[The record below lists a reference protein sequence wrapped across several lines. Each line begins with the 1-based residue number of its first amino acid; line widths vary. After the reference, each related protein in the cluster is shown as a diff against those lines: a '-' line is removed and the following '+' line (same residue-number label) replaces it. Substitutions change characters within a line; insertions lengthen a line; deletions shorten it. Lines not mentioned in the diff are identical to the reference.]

1 MRKLL
6 MTLSAAVCLLTPA
19 TVAFADLSYQDCC
32 PTAYTP
38 CCEEYFS
45 GFYVGGNVGGIS
57 YTAHT
62 TDRDEF
68 FIDGASY
75 TSNDINI
82 VAGVQ
87 IGYDWQCCNRVFGIV
102 ADWDWSN
109 ADATTH
115 IFSAAPGIDLA
126 IRRQLDWFSTIRLRG
141 GLAVNDVLV
150 YITGGAVAGHHKDQ
164 LRNIFTGS
172 DFDQTFKKTR
182 WGWAFGAGT
191 EFAFGRNWSLNAEI
205 LFLGFN
211 QRSESAHLAT
221 TPITF
226 NFDFN
231 HSAWIGRV
239 GINYRFTDLCC
250 W

>member
-19 TVAFADLSYQDCC
+19 TAAFADLSYQGCC

-68 FIDGASY
+68 LVDAATY
-75 TSNDINI
+75 TSNDINV

-109 ADATTH
+109 ADTSTH
-115 IFSAAPGIDLA
+115 LLNNLPGADAAYE
-126 IRRQLDWFSTIRLRG
+126 RKLDWFSTIRLRG

-150 YITGGAVAGHHKDQ
+150 YITGGAVAGHHKDRVRSVIAGVDLSQ
-164 LRNIFTGS
+164 SFN
-172 DFDQTFKKTR
+172 KTR
-182 WGWAFGAGT
+182 WGWTFGMGT
-191 EFAFGRNWSLNAEI
+191 EFAFCRNWSLNAEI

-211 QRSESAHLAT
+211 QRSESITVAAT
-221 TPITF
+221 TF

-231 HSAWIGRV
+231 HTAWIGRV